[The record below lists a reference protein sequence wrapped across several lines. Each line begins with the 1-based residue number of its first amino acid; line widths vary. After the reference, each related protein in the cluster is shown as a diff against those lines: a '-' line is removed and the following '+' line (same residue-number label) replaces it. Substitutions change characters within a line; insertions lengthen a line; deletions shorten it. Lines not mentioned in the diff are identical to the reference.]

1 MQLHSFA
8 PLESSYGKSLE
19 KPTQKLRRKLK
30 SENNDN
36 ANKQESNEVLQLP
49 RRLRYTIRRM
59 HSGAAS
65 HYQTAGRSACSQLQR
80 ETNHPS
86 QMPMHIE
93 RRTHVNEMQA
103 VAEQRTTATG
113 HHDGWLH
120 RKDPTASKIRPPLA
134 RAKTDQWSRLTE
146 GRGGGLV
153 NSEATKPRHSASW
166 CRGEETRARP

>member
-1 MQLHSFA
+1 MIPETALWTHLSEKLWKARTRLYQHRFLQPNTHFAAFLIFRDLQDLHSFA

-65 HYQTAGRSACSQLQR
+65 HYQTAGRGACSQLQR

-93 RRTHVNEMQA
+93 RRTHVN
-103 VAEQRTTATG
+103 
-113 HHDGWLH
+113 
-120 RKDPTASKIRPPLA
+120 
-134 RAKTDQWSRLTE
+134 
-146 GRGGGLV
+146 
-153 NSEATKPRHSASW
+153 
-166 CRGEETRARP
+166 